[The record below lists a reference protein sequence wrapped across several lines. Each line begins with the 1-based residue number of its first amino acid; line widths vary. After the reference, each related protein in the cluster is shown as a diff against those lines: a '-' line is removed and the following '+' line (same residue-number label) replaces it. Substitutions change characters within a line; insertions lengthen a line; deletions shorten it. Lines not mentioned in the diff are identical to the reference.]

1 MIDMRNEF
9 LLKVGMDIRKPRV
22 AFWDDDNTTSIRITK
37 GDAETDAGLW
47 FRTEGCV
54 YDAQGGCIMCD
65 YSNGPHTT
73 VEQMISYVES
83 GLQCVPSD
91 CRNLLVS
98 PSGSML
104 DKCEVPEKALIKIL
118 HILKDSHFKNIF
130 FETRAETITDNTI
143 FLCKSILGE
152 RLRGLYVGL
161 ESAYP
166 FIRTYCINKQ
176 LKTDSVTNAMNVCK
190 KNGINV
196 IFNVLI
202 GIPFLSDEESILS
215 AYNTI
220 KWGIKLG
227 ASECNLFPV
236 HVKRF
241 TPLEHLYNVNLYTP
255 PSLWDMVETLNKL
268 EDDVLRRVGLSWYT
282 SNGAYNII
290 KSPETCPSCY
300 NRILEC
306 FDSFSKNKNPGLI
319 RELNLMKCSCY
330 KKRKKEY
337 ISSLPERIIE
347 GYDALANQLS
357 DKQYWQGN
365 RDAIKKRIYTDW
377 DNTGGIYAL

>member
-1 MIDMRNEF
+1 MIDIKNEF
-9 LLKVGMDIRKPRV
+9 LLKVGMDVRKPRV
-22 AFWDDDNTTSIRITK
+22 AFWDDDNTTSMRITNC
-37 GDAETDAGLW
+37 GAWTDVGLW
-47 FRTEGCV
+47 FRTEGCT

-73 VEQMISYVES
+73 AEHIVSYVES
-83 GLQCVPSD
+83 GLQGVPSN

-104 DKCEVPEKALIKIL
+104 DKCEVPKKALIKIL
-118 HILKDSHFKNIF
+118 YLLKDSQFKNIF

-143 FLCKSILGE
+143 SLCKSILGE
-152 RLRGLYVGL
+152 QLRGLYVGL

-176 LKTDSVTNAMNVCK
+176 LKTDSVINAMSICEK
-190 KNGINV
+190 YGINI

-202 GIPFLSDEESILS
+202 GIPFLSEEENIFS

-220 KWGIKLG
+220 KRVINLG
-227 ASECNLFPV
+227 ASECNLFPA

-241 TPLEHLYNVNLYTP
+241 TPLEKLYNANLYMP

-282 SNGAYNII
+282 SNGAYNIV
-290 KSPETCPSCY
+290 KSPETCPLCY

-306 FDSFSKNKNPGLI
+306 FDNFSKNNNPEII
-319 RELNLMKCSCY
+319 RELNLMKCSCRQ
-330 KKRKKEY
+330 KRKIEY
-337 ISSLPERIIE
+337 TLSLPERIIN
-347 GYDALANQLS
+347 GYNVLANQLS
-357 DKQYWQGN
+357 DKQYWQEN
-365 RDAIKKRIYTDW
+365 KDAIKKRIYTDW
-377 DNTGGIYAL
+377 HNTGGLYAL